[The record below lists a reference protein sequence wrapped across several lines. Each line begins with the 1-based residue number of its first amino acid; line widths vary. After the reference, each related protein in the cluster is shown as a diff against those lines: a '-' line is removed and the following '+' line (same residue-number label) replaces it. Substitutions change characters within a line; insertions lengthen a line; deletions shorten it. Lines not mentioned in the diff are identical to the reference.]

1 MLYMVK
7 SGAYHILNN
16 VLNHRKTVC
25 PFTCGSRIK
34 HSSSQLVGGR
44 DGKEGKS
51 FFVKLRICR
60 YPKKC
65 IWAIPSS
72 LTRGLLLQVLISIP
86 SHCSFSDMRHPEER
100 SLLRPVEEKKKKKD
114 TEEEVVVYDLT
125 SLRISSGPA
134 HTVSNGMPVHFADSP
149 QTEAVYK
156 MLSVSLPAPE
166 TKFTAGVCVFTT
178 HIDMFRECKSMTGCC
193 YTSNTTASMTCSPSM
208 TQSV

>member
-1 MLYMVK
+1 
-7 SGAYHILNN
+7 
-16 VLNHRKTVC
+16 
-25 PFTCGSRIK
+25 
-34 HSSSQLVGGR
+34 
-44 DGKEGKS
+44 
-51 FFVKLRICR
+51 
-60 YPKKC
+60 
-65 IWAIPSS
+65 
-72 LTRGLLLQVLISIP
+72 
-86 SHCSFSDMRHPEER
+86 MRHPEEL

-134 HTVSNGMPVHFADSP
+134 HTLSNGKPVHFADSP

-166 TKFTAGVCVFTT
+166 AITKMPRPTSLVDKAQV
-178 HIDMFRECKSMTGCC
+178 HSRECRSMTDCC